1 MNLSGTY
8 SIPIKK
14 YLPLKVSLSV
24 EFERDKGETEEEF
37 FAKSYKKFDEAKEA
51 AIALEVE
58 KRKNIDNTQGL
69 VPYAYGLVDELKEGS
84 ERFRQETI
92 NLIKEEK

>member
-1 MNLSGTY
+1 MKLSGTY

-14 YLPLKVSLSV
+14 YLPLKVNIQV
-24 EFERDKGETEEEF
+24 EFKRKENETEEEF

-58 KRKNIDNTQGL
+58 KRKHIDNTQGL
-69 VPYAYGLVDELKEGS
+69 VPYAYGLVDELKEGA

-92 NLIKEEK
+92 QLIKEEK